1 MTYRSLL
8 VLLDDD
14 PLCAARV
21 KVAIDLARHFEA
33 HLTGLAPTGLV
44 ELPISVEAATVV
56 TELAQ
61 AAQAELGDRA
71 RAAAQAFDAAC
82 VAAKLSAC
90 RSVVLEAE
98 PADALL
104 QQAHSHDLIVLT
116 QPDPAETGYT
126 MRRAV
131 VERLVLFNARPTLLI
146 PYAGTVE
153 APFQNA
159 LVAWDGSREA
169 DRAIAD
175 ALPFLR
181 KARSVD
187 VAAWRESGLLAE
199 TTPQAELEA
208 LREWLA
214 RHGVTATVRNEV
226 ASAPIADA
234 ILSRTAD
241 LDTDLLVMGGY
252 GHTRWTERLLG
263 GATRGVLATMT
274 VPVLM
279 SR

>member
-1 MTYRSLL
+1 MSYRSLL
-8 VLLDDD
+8 VLLDDN

-21 KVAIDLARHFEA
+21 KVAIDLARHFDA
-33 HLTGLAPTGLV
+33 HLTGVAPTGLV
-44 ELPISVEAATVV
+44 ELPVSVEAGAAVA
-56 TELAQ
+56 ELAE

-71 RAAAQAFDAAC
+71 RAAALAFDNAC
-82 VAAKLSAC
+82 IAGKLSAC
-90 RSVVLEAE
+90 RSVVMQAEA
-98 PADALL
+98 ADALL
-104 QQAHSHDLIVLT
+104 QQAHCHDLIVLT
-116 QPDPAETGYT
+116 QPDPAEVGYAV
-126 MRRAV
+126 RRAV

-146 PYAGTVE
+146 PYAGPVE

-169 DRAIAD
+169 DRAVAD

-181 KARSVD
+181 KARRVD
-187 VAAWRESGLLAE
+187 VVAWREKGLLAAA
-199 TTPQAELEA
+199 TPADDLEA

-214 RHGVTATVRNEV
+214 RHGVTANVRSEV

-234 ILSRTAD
+234 ILSRTTD
-241 LDTDLLVMGGY
+241 LDTQLLVMGGY